1 MYTFYNSN
9 NERLKATKNSMTI
22 SERMK
27 LKRKLF
33 KEKMVNKAKVL
44 TAEITKNE
52 FDTCL
57 DNSNVSNVFESNT
70 TIEGVNTNIFKEN
83 TKTQKEIKMLRNRIS
98 AQKSRD
104 KVKKQNEFLKK
115 NSQKLLYINCE
126 LNKNI
131 SQQKNEIE
139 LLKQNLGMI
148 CNGCA
153 LKINDYNKKSKAY
166 SGELDLGTA
175 GRNRFNQ
182 ELFSSTNVSNVS
194 FSIDNNFSQYTKL
207 GVIGSLL
214 VVVCIMLNLL
224 SGTGNLE
231 SYALSEIKY
240 MEKRILKM
248 NNYDNEDDNES
259 NYNLNNSIIPNTQG
273 EKYEIKFNLTEQNDY
288 DFRSSEGNIVQPFK
302 KIFLNN
308 IDFKQEAIRQF
319 LR

>member
-1 MYTFYNSN
+1 
-9 NERLKATKNSMTI
+9 MTI

-57 DNSNVSNVFESNT
+57 DNSNVFESNT
-70 TIEGVNTNIFKEN
+70 TIEGVNTDIFKEN
-83 TKTQKEIKMLRNRIS
+83 RKNKTQKEIKMLRNRIS

-104 KVKKQNEFLKK
+104 KVKKQNEYLKK

-175 GRNRFNQ
+175 GRNGFNQ
-182 ELFSSTNVSNVS
+182 ELFSSTNVSNVNVS
-194 FSIDNNFSQYTKL
+194 FPIDNNFSQYTKL

-214 VVVCIMLNLL
+214 IVVCIMLNLL

-248 NNYDNEDDNES
+248 NNYDNEDDNDI

-273 EKYEIKFNLTEQNDY
+273 EKYEIKLNLTEQNDY
-288 DFRSSEGNIVQPFK
+288 DFRSSFRSSERNIVQPFK